1 MMTAQAAGTTRRLIS
16 TRICIIGLGLMGG
29 SLAMALRGKCSAL
42 VGVDTDPQACEFA
55 LRHAIVD
62 EIADMDA
69 VINCDLL
76 VLAAPVRAILGSLQ
90 QLTKMTAGS
99 QLPAIVIDL
108 GSTKTEIVRA
118 MQALPECFDPIGGHP
133 MCGKEASGITQA
145 EAVLYSGK
153 IFILSPLERSSPS
166 ALALAQELVTAV
178 GAEPLVLAAEKQDV
192 LVALVSHLP
201 YVMACALMSTALCQ
215 EDPQVWR
222 LAASGFRDTS
232 RLAAS
237 DLTMMVDIL
246 LTNREAILNAL
257 QDYRSEL
264 DGLTTLIKTGDEQE
278 LHRYLAPVVKQRA
291 GMYR

>member
-1 MMTAQAAGTTRRLIS
+1 MMTSQATGNTRRLGS

-42 VGVDTDPQACEFA
+42 VGVDTDLQACEFA

-69 VINCDLL
+69 AINCDLL

-90 QLTKMTAGS
+90 QLTNMTAGS
-99 QLPAIVIDL
+99 QSPAIVIDL

-118 MQALPECFDPIGGHP
+118 MQGLPECYDPIGGHP
-133 MCGKEASGITQA
+133 MCGKEASGIAQA
-145 EAVLYSGK
+145 EAALYRGK
-153 IFILSPLERSSPS
+153 IFILSALERTSPS
-166 ALALAQELVTAV
+166 AFALAEELIAAV
-178 GAEPLVLAAEKQDV
+178 GAEPLLLAAEKQDV
-192 LVALVSHLP
+192 LVALISHLP

-237 DLTMMVDIL
+237 DLTMMLDIL

-264 DGLTTLIKTGDEQE
+264 DGITTLIKTGDEQG
-278 LHRYLAPVVKQRA
+278 LHRYLVPIVKQRA
-291 GMYR
+291 RMYR